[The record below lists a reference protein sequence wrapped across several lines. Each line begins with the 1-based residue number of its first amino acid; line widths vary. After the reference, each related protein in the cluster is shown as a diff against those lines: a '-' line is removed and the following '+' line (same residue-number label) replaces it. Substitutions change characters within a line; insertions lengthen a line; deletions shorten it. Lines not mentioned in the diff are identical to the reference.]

1 MIKTAKT
8 NSHRTRIIR
17 NTAYSANFI
26 YLGLHVF
33 YLILFIV
40 SHLWEMVYADISFIG
55 VYFFCFYVLQ
65 KAKYYIYAL
74 ICGNAFLAF
83 ISIATIYLGFH
94 SGFHL
99 IIIGLATIA
108 FFTAYFSKVRGVKN
122 PLIWSALSIVVY
134 LTLYFI
140 TRFVNPVYTIP
151 FWLETTL
158 MVTNI
163 LICFLML
170 TMYLTIFLKYA
181 FFLEKKIMNESR
193 TDELTQINNR
203 YALYDHLE
211 SVDNKTNL
219 FLAIFD
225 IDDFKMVNDTYGHVC
240 GDYILKSI
248 AQITI
253 ETMND
258 EFVCRYGGEEFI
270 VILKNEKK
278 NQVFQRL
285 ETLRKN
291 IENYTFEFQDKKI
304 HITITLGAAK
314 YTKNINSLA
323 SWIEMADA
331 KLYDGK
337 QTGKNKTVL

>member
-8 NSHRTRIIR
+8 NTHRTRIIK
-17 NTAYSANFI
+17 NTAYSANFL
-26 YLGLHVF
+26 YLALHVF
-33 YLILFIV
+33 YLILFLV
-40 SHLWEMVYADISFIG
+40 NQLWEMVYADIAFIG
-55 VYFFCFYVLQ
+55 VYLFCFYVLK

-99 IIIGLATIA
+99 IIIGLATIS

-170 TMYLTIFLKYA
+170 IMYLTIFLKYA
-181 FFLEKKIMNESR
+181 FFLENKIMNESR

-211 SVDNKTNL
+211 SIDNKTNL

-248 AQITI
+248 AQITTK
-253 ETMND
+253 TMSD

-291 IENYTFEFQDKKI
+291 IENYAFEFEGKKI

-314 YTKNINSLA
+314 YTKDINSLA
-323 SWIEMADA
+323 SWIEVADA

-337 QTGKNKTVL
+337 QTGKNKTIL